1 MSIIKLLDEFT
12 SEKLTTKSSSRREMF
27 STLSSFGKKAAM
39 AAVPFGLATNKA
51 SAAAFFQENPAV
63 DALQLALTLEYLEAE
78 FYMKAL
84 DSGVLNG
91 NQRAM
96 DAYMQISKHEDAH
109 VAFLKAGLE
118 GAGATPVESP
128 TFDFTAGGAFDP
140 FNDNGIGQET
150 AYAQLLALAQA
161 FEDTGVRAYK
171 GQAGNLMG
179 TAFLEPALQI
189 HSVEA
194 RHASEIRQ
202 IRGVEGW
209 ITGNGDNAAAP
220 ANSETAQNAYAAVY
234 EGEGNTMQG
243 GLDLTT
249 DITYAS
255 EIVGDLNAAVT
266 QAFDEP
272 ITAEQATAIA
282 SLFIVSDSDGDDSDG

>member
-51 SAAAFFQENPAV
+51 SAATFFQQNSAV

-109 VAFLKAGLE
+109 VEFLKAGLE
-118 GAGATPVESP
+118 GAGATPVSKP

-140 FNDNGIGQET
+140 FNEDGIGQET

-179 TAFLEPALQI
+179 TPFLEPALQI

-194 RHASEIRQ
+194 RHASEIRM

-220 ANSETAQNAYAAVY
+220 NSETAQAAYGLVY
-234 EGEGNTMQG
+234 DGEGNTMQG
-243 GLDLTT
+243 GVDVTT
-249 DITYAS
+249 LNFAS
-255 EIVGDLNAAVT
+255 EIVGDVNQAVT

-272 ITAEQATAIA
+272 LSGEQAGAIA
-282 SLFIVSDSDGDDSDG
+282 NLFIVSESDG